1 MGEVGLMVGWGLGGS
16 AGGEGWGLGGVR
28 GGACVIFMCN
38 ECLVLFMYELPAV
51 CALGTYIHSSI

>member
-1 MGEVGLMVGWGLGGS
+1 MGV
-16 AGGEGWGLGGVR
+16 GGVR

-51 CALGTYIHSSI
+51 CVLGTYIHSSI